1 MKKVS
6 YKDFLGKK
14 VKVVMDRP
22 MGSKHPKW
30 NFIYPINYGYVPNT
44 ISGDGEELD
53 AYIVG
58 IFEPLEE
65 YEGKCIA
72 AIHRLDDDDDKL
84 VIAPEEKIYTK
95 QQIEA
100 LVEFQERFF
109 EHEIIEEIHN
119 IKDKGEER

>member
-1 MKKVS
+1 MKKAN

-30 NFIYPINYGYVPNT
+30 NFIYPINYGYIPNT
-44 ISGDGEELD
+44 ISGDDEELD

-58 IFEPLEE
+58 IFEPVEE

-84 VIAPEEKIYTK
+84 VIAPEERIYTK

>member
-109 EHEIIEEIHN
+109 EHEIIEEINN

>member
-6 YKDFLGKK
+6 YKDFLGRK

-58 IFEPLEE
+58 IFEPLKE

-109 EHEIIEEIHN
+109 EYEIIEEINN

>member
-22 MGSKHPKW
+22 MGSKHPKS

-58 IFEPLEE
+58 IFEPVEE

-72 AIHRLDDDDDKL
+72 AIHRFDDDDDKL

-109 EHEIIEEIHN
+109 EHEIIEEIDN
-119 IKDKGEER
+119 IKNKGEER

>member
-58 IFEPLEE
+58 IFEPVEE
-65 YEGKCIA
+65 YEGNCIA
-72 AIHRLDDDDDKL
+72 AIHRLDNDDDKL

-109 EHEIIEEIHN
+109 EHEIIEKINN
-119 IKDKGEER
+119 IEDKGEER

>member
-6 YKDFLGKK
+6 YNNFLGKR

-30 NFIYPINYGYVPNT
+30 DFIYPINYGYVPNT
-44 ISGDGEELD
+44 ISRDGEELD

-58 IFEPLEE
+58 IFEPVEE

-109 EHEIIEEIHN
+109 EHEIIEEIDN
-119 IKDKGEER
+119 IKNKGEER

>member
-1 MKKVS
+1 MKKVN
-6 YKDFLGKK
+6 YKDFLGNK

-58 IFEPLEE
+58 IFEPVEE

-72 AIHRLDDDDDKL
+72 AIHRLNDDDDKL

>member
-58 IFEPLEE
+58 IFEPVDE

-109 EHEIIEEIHN
+109 EHEIIEEINN